1 MPLPAMNAIL
11 HRIVAALVRPFRAR
25 CDDSDYDLRVLRSH
39 PRRLLYVAGALFS
52 VLLLAALAVAVALH
66 VRSYQRMRLEG
77 FERAASALDAQLGRH
92 DVSYARLVTMT
103 EYAWQHPVDD
113 DPATRIADVHA
124 YLGEDQSTV
133 LQQGTRGAPQRVL
146 GLGTERWAAER
157 LQRYLGLARSMSI
170 ISPIAFSGA
179 GVEAAGAAYFLDAT
193 GHLAVVNQGLAG
205 SGMTSALQAD
215 DREALFEQLRA
226 YANLTPPASPG
237 DTVAALRPAAGSA
250 RARLGFAAHPVTGRP
265 SLVSAF
271 PARDGT
277 RSLGVFVAF
286 EPVDGLA
293 RVLREASDS
302 NLLVVAPNGQVILGS
317 RHRPGESLVGSL
329 HDAGLWMQ
337 GRGGVRT
344 YRRGSR
350 FFIASVVAGTDW
362 SLVTTYDWRDLVA
375 GGQRVLLL
383 AAVVW
388 ALLTVGVWLVL
399 AWMERRVLAPAA
411 RRAEHVF
418 ASEQL
423 SRSVIQMTPTGLCL
437 VDIGHC
443 EPVVQNELARRYAGD
458 AERAGLA
465 LYQALIDGYRDAL
478 PSAEDE
484 VDIRRFELSHPA
496 ARRTPARHLLVGATR
511 VSYEGRPVLLCALQD
526 LTARVE
532 LQAQQERLREEAEAA
547 TRAQSRFLA
556 TMSHEI
562 RTPLHGILGHLE
574 LFARSPLDEEQR
586 ARLRRIT
593 QSAHSL
599 LSIISDVLDLER
611 IEAGRLD
618 MEATRL
624 EPIVVLE
631 RVALLYAP
639 LAQGKGVDLDLVV
652 DPRLAAACIAPVARI
667 EQVLRN
673 LVSNAVKFT
682 PSGRI
687 EIRAMPGAG
696 AGRLRMEVADSGIGL
711 GELQQ
716 QRLFQPFTQADASV
730 GDQYGGS
737 GLGLSL
743 CRQLCQLMGGDIEVR
758 STPGVGS
765 VFAFE
770 VQVRPCRRRVRPA
783 MHPLSGRRVLL
794 HSAVV
799 SWRDELAR
807 RLRSWGA
814 EPVVL
819 EALEQLDTEPAF
831 AALPLVLFE
840 RTLPPARPGA
850 LRACE
855 RVVRVRADGP
865 LRAARRDGEWW
876 ASCYSGQTLLHA
888 LLDDSAT
895 PEPPA
900 AGAMA
905 AHAVIG

>member
-1 MPLPAMNAIL
+1 MNAIL
-11 HRIVAALVRPFRAR
+11 HRIVAALPWPGRLGR
-25 CDDSDYDLRVLRSH
+25 DDDGDNDLHALRTH
-39 PRRLLYVAGALFS
+39 PRRLLYVAGTLFS
-52 VLLLAALAVAVALH
+52 VLLLAALAVAVGLY
-66 VRSYQRMRLEG
+66 VRGYQRARLEG
-77 FERAASALDAQLGRH
+77 FERAASALDAQLRRH
-92 DVSYARLVTMT
+92 DASYARLVTMT

-113 DPATRIADVHA
+113 DPATRRADLHG
-124 YLGEDQSTV
+124 YLRGEQCTV
-133 LQQGTRGAPQRVL
+133 LQEGIRGTPQRVL
-146 GLGTERWAAER
+146 GLGTERWPAAR

-170 ISPIAFSGA
+170 INPIAFSGSGA
-179 GVEAAGAAYFLDAT
+179 EGAGAAYFLDAT
-193 GHLAVVNQGLAG
+193 GHLAVVNQTLAG
-205 SGMTSALQAD
+205 SDMTSVLPAT
-215 DREALFEQLRA
+215 DREKVFEQLRA
-226 YANLTPPASPG
+226 YANLAPPASPG
-237 DTVAALRPAAGSA
+237 DTVAALRADSGGTQ
-250 RARLGFAAHPVTGRP
+250 ARLGFAAHPVTGRP

-317 RHRPGESLVGSL
+317 RHPHGEPLVGSL
-329 HDAGLWMQ
+329 HDAGLWVH
-337 GRGGVRT
+337 GHGGVRT
-344 YRRGSR
+344 YRRGMR

-362 SLVTTYDWRDLVA
+362 SLVTTYDWRDLAA

-383 AAVVW
+383 AGAVW

-399 AWMERRVLAPAA
+399 RWIERRVLAPAA
-411 RRAEHVF
+411 LRAEHVY

-423 SRSVIQMTPTGLCL
+423 SRSLIQMTPTGLCL
-437 VDIGHC
+437 VDIGRC

-465 LYQALIDGYRDAL
+465 LYGALVDGYRDAA
-478 PSAEDE
+478 PAADDE
-484 VDIRRFELSHPA
+484 VDVRRFELSHPG
-496 ARRTPARHLLVGATR
+496 ARRAPARHLLVGATR

-532 LQAQQERLREEAEAA
+532 LQVQQERLREEAEAA

-618 MEATRL
+618 IEATRL
-624 EPIVVLE
+624 EPIVVME

-652 DPRLAAACIAPVARI
+652 DPGLAPACLAPVARI

-696 AGRLRMEVADSGIGL
+696 SGRLRMEVADSGIGL

-716 QRLFQPFTQADASV
+716 QRLFQPFMQADANV

-770 VQVRPCRRRVRPA
+770 VQVQPCRRRVRP
-783 MHPLSGRRVLL
+783 PLLPLAGRRVLL

-799 SWRDELAR
+799 SWRDEIAR
-807 RLRSWGA
+807 RLRTWGA

-819 EALEQLDTEPAF
+819 ERLEQMEVD
-831 AALPLVLFE
+831 AALAVLPLVVFE
-840 RTLPPARPGA
+840 RNLPPVRPAA
-850 LRACE
+850 LDACE

-876 ASCYSGQTLLHA
+876 ASCYSGQALLHA
-888 LLDDSAT
+888 LLEGNGTQDASMHGTMAT
-895 PEPPA
+895 H
-900 AGAMA
+900 AM
-905 AHAVIG
+905 IG